1 MKKLLQGLL
10 VLLLM
15 GTTNYAISQTSSVS
29 GTVQD
34 ENNEPLPGASILL
47 KGTTTGAVTDIDGR
61 FNLMVSGDNPVLVV
75 SFLGYL
81 TQEIAVSNRSNV
93 NGQLVGDLSEL
104 GEVGVGGYGN
114 QKKSDLT
121 GAISTLGGRDLA
133 ERRTPNI
140 SQALQGAVPGVM
152 VTRNNNAPG
161 SSATI
166 RIRGITTIGDSN
178 PLIIMDGVPTS
189 SLDNINPNDIESIS
203 VLKDAASASIY

>member
-10 VLLLM
+10 VMFLIGM
-15 GTTNYAISQTSSVS
+15 TNYAISQTSSVS

-34 ENNEPLPGASILL
+34 ENNEPLPGTSILL
-47 KGTTTGAVTDIDGR
+47 KGSTTGAVTDIDGK
-61 FNLMVSGDNPVLVV
+61 FNLTVSGANPVLVV

-81 TQEIAVSNRSNV
+81 TQEIAVNNRSNINV
-93 NGQLVGDLSEL
+93 QLVADLSEL
-104 GEVGVGGYGN
+104 GEVVVVGYGT

-121 GAISTLGGRDLA
+121 GAISTLGGSDLA

-161 SSATI
+161 SSANHPYP
-166 RIRGITTIGDSN
+166 RYYYHWR
-178 PLIIMDGVPTS
+178 
-189 SLDNINPNDIESIS
+189 
-203 VLKDAASASIY
+203 